1 MLRRSHIFFLGGV
14 ALAWAASASA
24 HNDEL
29 APEVPG
35 TISWQS
41 FEQADAI
48 EWNEADGTTHIK
60 PGFTPELTAL
70 DGTEVK
76 IVGFPLKVDATKSA
90 PAHILLFAAKP
101 DCFFHIGVGPLGFIE
116 TDIAPTPGQSDE
128 AMVLRGRLELVH
140 ADRGGVFYRLHG
152 AQPVPMPAS

>member
-1 MLRRSHIFFLGGV
+1 MLRRSKRVFLGGV
-14 ALAWAASASA
+14 ALAWAAAASA

-35 TISWQS
+35 TVSWQS
-41 FEQADAI
+41 FEGAEAI
-48 EWNEADGTTHIK
+48 EWSETDGTTHIK
-60 PGFTPELTAL
+60 PGFTPELAAL

-76 IVGFPLKVDATKSA
+76 IVGFPLKADATKSA

-101 DCFFHIGVGPLGFIE
+101 DCFFHTAVGPLAFVE
-116 TDIAPTPGQSDE
+116 TDFAPTPGMSDE
-128 AMVLRGRLELVH
+128 AVLLRGRLELVH

-152 AQPVPMPAS
+152 AKPVPMPAS